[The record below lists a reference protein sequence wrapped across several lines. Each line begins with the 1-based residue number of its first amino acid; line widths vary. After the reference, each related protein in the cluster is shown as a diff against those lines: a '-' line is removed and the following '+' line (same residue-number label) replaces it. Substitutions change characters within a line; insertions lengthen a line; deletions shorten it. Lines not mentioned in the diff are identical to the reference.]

1 MTRWPWISLL
11 LAIFVII
18 SPLGREIIHDA
29 YFSGEALSRSISW
42 ALIYVGLSGL
52 ALIAGLEWLVRLI
65 ISRRRARGATT
76 SS

>member
-11 LAIFVII
+11 LAVLVVI

-29 YFSGEALSRSISW
+29 FYSGEGLSRNIAQ
-42 ALIYVGLSGL
+42 ALIYI
-52 ALIAGLEWLVRLI
+52 ALGVAAAMIALEWLVRLI
-65 ISRRRARGATT
+65 ISRRRARGAT